1 MESLGLSKA
10 LISSTNVQT
19 LSSQLALIHVRRTIA
34 TAAVARGELRRS
46 ARAASFASGG
56 EGGGGVGGFGGGGG
70 RGGDGEVKGAPV
82 GVGVDAFSSDVII
95 LDVRGMTCGGCSASV
110 KRILE
115 SQPLVSSASVNLT
128 TETAIVWPV
137 SEAKGKPNWQKVLG
151 EELAKH
157 LTNCGFSSNVR
168 GRYLLRYNFEF
179 PVL

>member
-1 MESLGLSKA
+1 MSAAPSPPPRSPEASYA
-10 LISSTNVQT
+10 
-19 LSSQLALIHVRRTIA
+19 ARR
-34 TAAVARGELRRS
+34 
-46 ARAASFASGG
+46 
-56 EGGGGVGGFGGGGG
+56 GG

-168 GRYLLRYNFEF
+168 GEAETEGV
-179 PVL
+179 PA